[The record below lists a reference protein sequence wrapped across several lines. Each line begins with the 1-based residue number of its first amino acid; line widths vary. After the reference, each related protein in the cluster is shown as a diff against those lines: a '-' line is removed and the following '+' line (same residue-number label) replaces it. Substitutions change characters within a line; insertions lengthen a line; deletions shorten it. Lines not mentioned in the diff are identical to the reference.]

1 MVAGENAAMKPQ
13 TIEQYLAALPAPTR
27 KVMKQLRALI
37 RKAAPDATEKL
48 SYGMPTLVLHGNL
61 VHDAGY
67 EHHVGLY
74 CARAMKLEGALAK
87 YQTGKGTLRFEL
99 DRPLPAKVIG
109 QLVTMRVAEN
119 LAKAASKKR

>member
-1 MVAGENAAMKPQ
+1 MKPE
-13 TIEQYLAALPAPTR
+13 TVEQYLAALPVPTR

-37 RKAAPDATEKL
+37 RKAAPKATETL
-48 SYGMPTLVLHGNL
+48 SYGMPTFVLHTNL
-61 VHDAGY
+61 VHYAAF

-74 CARAMKLEGALAK
+74 GARAMKLEGALAK

-99 DRPLPAKVIG
+99 DAPLPAKVIA

-119 LAKAASKKR
+119 LEKAASKKKKARPAK

>member
-13 TIEQYLAALPAPTR
+13 TIEQYLAALPARTR

-61 VHDAGY
+61 VHYAGY

-74 CARAMKLEGALAK
+74 GARAMKLEGALAK